1 MAIGSRRRRN
11 TPQFGGS
18 LLRRFAVGALVLFV
32 LVAALL
38 YTLIRADAVNDLKA
52 RASTFATVI
61 SSAITS
67 SGAISA
73 DDMAHG
79 VSIPRLLERLAP
91 VISAFRI
98 STVSDDEGGGARG
111 SASPWEDVRLY
122 APDGRVVLAQ
132 DIRMIGAQSDPGP
145 GFDSALAG
153 SQYQEVVSVR
163 DSKQRFPN
171 LPETEKIITFE
182 PYRDTRGQVIGAI
195 EVIQTATSENA
206 AVNSGITVKLA
217 IMGGGLL
224 VLYLGMLPVV
234 ARASRAQEEQKRITS
249 DRLEAERET
258 VERLRELDRA
268 KDDLL
273 AFSAHEFRTPLT
285 SLLGFAQTL
294 QLRRGELS
302 DAMVDDYLQ
311 TIVRQ
316 ARRLQRVANDFLD
329 AAAIEAGRLDVV
341 VEELQAVRVARNVAA
356 EFVTDNVVLHVEAEP
371 VILADQDRLE
381 QILTNLVRNAI
392 QHGPKGSEITLSVGV
407 AGDACRFEV
416 SDEGEGLMPEQYERV
431 FDKFERGPDRTGG
444 SGLGLYISR
453 HLAEAQ
459 GGSLSYDDAAAR
471 TTFRLDVPLAPPHP
485 ADRGDVRVV
494 DATGFARSAKA
505 SRAQM

>member
-1 MAIGSRRRRN
+1 MAYGGRRRRG
-11 TPQFGGS
+11 TSQFGGS
-18 LLRRFAVGALVLFV
+18 LLRRFAIGALVLFV

-38 YTLIRADAVNDLKA
+38 YTLIRADALNDLKA

-61 SSAITS
+61 STGVMS
-67 SGAISA
+67 SGAIGA
-73 DDMAHG
+73 DDMEHG
-79 VSIPRLLERLAP
+79 VSPLLLPRIARVAA
-91 VISAFRI
+91 AFNVGPQ
-98 STVSDDEGGGARG
+98 TG
-111 SASPWEDVRLY
+111 SASETSPGPKAPPWEDVRIY
-122 APDGRVVLAQ
+122 APSGRVILGQDLASVGTTP
-132 DIRMIGAQSDPGP
+132 DSGP
-145 GFDSALAG
+145 GLASALAG
-153 SQYQEVVSVR
+153 TQYQEVLSASE
-163 DSKQRFPN
+163 SKARFPN
-171 LPETEKIITFE
+171 LSATEKIVTFE
-182 PYRDTRGQVIGAI
+182 PFRDSRSHEIIGAI
-195 EVIQTATSENA
+195 EVIQASTSDNT
-206 AVNSGITVKLA
+206 AVNSSVTAKLA

-234 ARASRAQEEQKRITS
+234 ARASRAQEEQKRITGDLLS
-249 DRLEAERET
+249 AERET

-302 DAMVDDYLQ
+302 EEMIDDYLQ

-371 VILADQDRLE
+371 TILADQDRLE

-392 QHGPKGSEITLSVGV
+392 QHGPKGTEITISVGV
-407 AGDACRFEV
+407 ADDSCRFEV
-416 SDEGEGLMPEQYERV
+416 CDDGDGLDLAAAERV

-459 GGSLSYDDAAAR
+459 GGRLGYVPGAAR
-471 TTFRLDVPLAPPHP
+471 TTFRLDIPLAPPRP
-485 ADRGDVRVV
+485 VDRGEVRVV
-494 DATGFARSAKA
+494 DATGFARSAGVSKA
-505 SRAQM
+505 

>member
-1 MAIGSRRRRN
+1 MAQGSRRRRN
-11 TPQFGGS
+11 VSRYGGS

-38 YTLIRADAVNDLKA
+38 YTLIRADAVNDLKS

-61 SSAITS
+61 SSAVTS
-67 SGAISA
+67 SRAVNA
-73 DDMAHG
+73 EDMAHG
-79 VSIPRLLERLAP
+79 VSIPVLLERLGP
-91 VISAFRI
+91 VIRAFQFDTGTGQQGTTAAGTKKR
-98 STVSDDEGGGARG
+98 
-111 SASPWEDVRLY
+111 PWEDVRIY
-122 APDGRVVLAQ
+122 APDGRIIVAQ
-132 DIRMIGAQSDPGP
+132 DATMIGSVADPGP
-145 GFDSALAG
+145 GLDSALHG
-153 SQYQEVVSVR
+153 TQFQEVVSPSE
-163 DSKQRFPN
+163 SKDRFPN
-171 LPETEKIITFE
+171 LPESAKIITFE
-182 PYRDTRGQVIGAI
+182 PYRDLGGDVIGAI
-195 EVIQTATSENA
+195 EVIQTATSENS
-206 AVNSGITVKLA
+206 AVNASVTAKLA

-234 ARASRAQEEQKRITS
+234 ARASRAQEEQKRITG
-249 DRLEAERET
+249 DLLAAERET

-302 DAMVDDYLQ
+302 EDMIDDYLQ

-341 VEELQAVRVARNVAA
+341 VEELHAVRVARNVAA
-356 EFVTDNVVLHVEAEP
+356 EFASDNVVLQVSAEP

-381 QILTNLVRNAI
+381 QILTNLVRNAV
-392 QHGPKGSEITLSVGV
+392 QHGPKGAEITLRVGV
-407 AGDACRFEV
+407 AGDSCRFEV
-416 SDEGEGLMPEQYERV
+416 CDDGAGLEPAEAERI
-431 FDKFERGPDRTGG
+431 FEKFERGPDRSGG

-459 GGSLSYDDAAAR
+459 GGRLAYVSGVGR
-471 TTFRLDVPLAPPHP
+471 TTFRLEVPLAPPHP
-485 ADRGDVRVV
+485 VDRSEVHVV
-494 DATGFARSAKA
+494 DATGFAQ
-505 SRAQM
+505 RAGMPKG